1 MISKDYRALKAK
13 NVTEIKTDGTMPV
26 FERPLYNTITG
37 SVSQIRSD
45 SVYTADL
52 EARRAELVEEIKDI
66 DAMLAD
72 ISTALSLKAT
82 EIGETKEL
90 P

>member
-1 MISKDYRALKAK
+1 MITKDYRTLKEK
-13 NVTEIKTDGTMPV
+13 GVTEISVSGTMP
-26 FERPLYNTITG
+26 EYSRPSYNSITG
-37 SVSQIRSD
+37 EVSQTRSD

-52 EARRAELVEEIKDI
+52 EARRAELVEKIKDI

-72 ISTALSLKAT
+72 ISTALSLKAA
-82 EIGETKEL
+82 EIGEEKTV

>member
-13 NVTEIKTDGTMPV
+13 NVTEIKTDGTMAV
-26 FERPLYNTITG
+26 FERPFYNIITG

-82 EIGETKEL
+82 EIG
-90 P
+90 